1 MAIYEDLQNKV
12 ALITGGSGDLGRAIA
27 VELAKQK
34 CKVYFTYN
42 SSEDA
47 AQETVRQAGESTV
60 ARRCNIQVKAE
71 VTAMIDEIAE
81 AEGRLDIL
89 VNNAG
94 IYKDNLFQS
103 MTDEEFEQVIQTNL
117 FGTYYC
123 TKAAVHHMVRARSGA
138 IVNISSI
145 SGLTASF
152 GQANYSA
159 AKGGMNAFARSIAAE
174 LAPKNIRVNTV
185 APGMI
190 DSVMVK
196 RIPRNI
202 MKQTLSAIPVGRL
215 GQPEEIARVVAF
227 LASEDSAYMIGQ
239 TLIADGGLLM
249 R

>member
-1 MAIYEDLQNKV
+1 
-12 ALITGGSGDLGRAIA
+12 
-27 VELAKQK
+27 
-34 CKVYFTYN
+34 
-42 SSEDA
+42 
-47 AQETVRQAGESTV
+47 
-60 ARRCNIQVKAE
+60 
-71 VTAMIDEIAE
+71 
-81 AEGRLDIL
+81 
-89 VNNAG
+89 
-94 IYKDNLFQS
+94 
-103 MTDEEFEQVIQTNL
+103 
-117 FGTYYC
+117 
-123 TKAAVHHMVRARSGA
+123 
-138 IVNISSI
+138 
-145 SGLTASF
+145 
-152 GQANYSA
+152 
-159 AKGGMNAFARSIAAE
+159 MNAFARSIAAE